1 MRKPGF
7 LIPCLFAL
15 AVLTGCNKDTADKYV
30 GEQITSM
37 KEKGSDSFAALL
49 EEGIAQ
55 SNEAYTLQFPEE
67 LREPYQEFLKDSFN
81 TVTFEVSSA
90 HIPLSMSN
98 VLRKVPTENISTL
111 WTTLT

>member
-37 KEKGSDSFAALL
+37 KEKAPTASLRFWRRALPKVTRH
-49 EEGIAQ
+49 
-55 SNEAYTLQFPEE
+55 TLCNF
-67 LREPYQEFLKDSFN
+67 
-81 TVTFEVSSA
+81 
-90 HIPLSMSN
+90 
-98 VLRKVPTENISTL
+98 RKN
-111 WTTLT
+111 